1 MRFKISVRTVSFDLS
16 IRLPYFSLREGSD
29 LCGRQ
34 GEEWGEKTCQFL
46 LTCTILPFLIARARL
61 RGKKDGR
68 SQCRVDGLK
77 SRSGTFSKGNT
88 NVYKH
93 INFVFLPPNE

>member
-1 MRFKISVRTVSFDLS
+1 MRFEIGVRTGAFDLS
-16 IRLPYFSLREGSD
+16 FRLPYISLREGSD

-34 GEEWGEKTCQFL
+34 GEEWGETKCQFL
-46 LTCTILPFLIARARL
+46 LICTILPFLIAHARL
-61 RGKKDGR
+61 RGKKDDR

-77 SRSGTFSKGNT
+77 SQSGTFSKGNT

-93 INFVFLPPNE
+93 ILKFRLFTSK

>member
-1 MRFKISVRTVSFDLS
+1 MRFEISVKTVAFDLS
-16 IRLPYFSLREGSD
+16 IRLLYFSLREGSD

-34 GEEWGEKTCQFL
+34 GEEWGEKTCQFFL
-46 LTCTILPFLIARARL
+46 ICTILSFLIARARL

-68 SQCRVDGLK
+68 SHCRVDSLK
-77 SRSGTFSKGNT
+77 SQSGTFSKGNT

>member
-1 MRFKISVRTVSFDLS
+1 MRFEISVKTVAFDLS

-29 LCGRQ
+29 LCRRQ

-46 LTCTILPFLIARARL
+46 LICTILPFLIARARL

-68 SQCRVDGLK
+68 SQCRVRRSEIAVGYFLK
-77 SRSGTFSKGNT
+77 G
-88 NVYKH
+88 KH
-93 INFVFLPPNE
+93 ECV